1 LLAQISHTLSKKQDF
16 KCLHLTAWLVFKKK
30 TFNLVLSRL
39 KAAMLLRAKLPL
51 TVGSNEEP
59 FTGPSPTRNLWGH
72 PQQGV
77 SICPVI
83 TTLLLLTKTGNPLV
97 QVVFTAITTK
107 VVTVAVLHA
116 QTLMLSVSEQ
126 VGYRQPN
133 IQMGIW
139 ALSARVVMTAC
150 WIASSQ
156 ESVTS
161 NTKEASTRVSVLR
174 AAHTTGDQSLM
185 TKWVLNDKCELSMT
199 QRVAYGEFLVKPHHG
214 KLLRLLTL

>member
-1 LLAQISHTLSKKQDF
+1 LLAQTLASLSSKQDL
-16 KCLHLTAWLVFKKK
+16 KRLNHITWLVFKQKI
-30 TFNLVLSRL
+30 FNLVLLLLR
-39 KAAMLLRAKLPL
+39 AAMLPRVKLPL
-51 TVGSNEEP
+51 IASFKEELSTAQVTP
-59 FTGPSPTRNLWGH
+59 LNLWGH
-72 PQQGV
+72 PQQGA

-107 VVTVAVLHA
+107 VAMAAVLPV

-161 NTKEASTRVSVLR
+161 NTKEASTRVSVLK

-199 QRVAYGEFLVKPHHG
+199 QRAAYGEFLVKPHHG